1 MCFYHDT
8 IIDLIFYILSK
19 DNNYIK
25 NINKGNAF
33 DKIIRNYHQFN
44 GAGEK
49 VYINKSRIIK
59 NYKFTNDAFSEYKN
73 NNIKNLYYEHLIPVN
88 IIKKR
93 LFDLN
98 EINTKKIKKIL
109 NENEV
114 IVLTK
119 SQAKILDG
127 IYKNTIPNK
136 FKDRMAYMQSIKKF
150 KLSFNYHTETI
161 ENCLFKIK

>member
-49 VYINKSRIIK
+49 VYRNKK
-59 NYKFTNDAFSEYKN
+59 
-73 NNIKNLYYEHLIPVN
+73 
-88 IIKKR
+88 
-93 LFDLN
+93 
-98 EINTKKIKKIL
+98 
-109 NENEV
+109 
-114 IVLTK
+114 
-119 SQAKILDG
+119 
-127 IYKNTIPNK
+127 
-136 FKDRMAYMQSIKKF
+136 
-150 KLSFNYHTETI
+150 
-161 ENCLFKIK
+161 